1 MDRAERVYGFQHR
14 LCQAFYHSRLT
25 QLELA
30 GRIGAS
36 RPTVAHYL
44 NGDSVPDAYTLAR
57 LGIILNVSTDWLLY
71 GDRGRAPDW
80 T

>member
-1 MDRAERVYGFQHR
+1 MDRAGNVYGFQHR
-14 LCQAFYHSRLT
+14 LGQAYYHSGLT

-30 GRIGAS
+30 ARLGAS

-44 NGDSVPDAYTLAR
+44 NGDSVPDAYALAR
-57 LGIILNVSTDWLLY
+57 LGIILDVSTDWLLY
-71 GDRGRAPDW
+71 GDRGRALEW